1 MDLNHLAVF
10 IRVVEEKSFTAAARA
25 LAIPKSSVSR
35 SVAHL
40 EDELGVKLLH
50 RTTRRTDLTE
60 AGAKLVARVSPALDD
75 IREAASAVSDLQEE
89 IRGPVRL
96 TAPHDLGVEVLARL
110 VRSFTKRY
118 PAVEVDVHLSSRV
131 VHLAAEGFDL
141 AVRGGAV
148 RDTSLVART
157 AGSFDLR
164 LYASRRYA
172 AARGLPTTP
181 ADVERHDCVR
191 HHIGDGGVVM
201 THTDGATTTIQLG
214 GPVGTDDLSFVKRS
228 VLCAAGIGLL
238 PEYLCV
244 REERSGKLVRV
255 LPEWAYRTGIVH
267 VVYPAAR
274 YVPQRVLLL
283 RDHLVRGLTVLRRQC
298 EETAARGDEAR
309 AVSPSA

>member
-10 IRVVEEKSFTAAARA
+10 IRVVEDRSFTAAARS
-25 LAIPKSSVSR
+25 LGIPKSSVSR

-40 EDELGVKLLH
+40 EDQLGVKLLH

-60 AGAKLVARVSPALDD
+60 AGAKLVARVSPALED
-75 IREAASAVSDLQEE
+75 IREAASAIADLQEE
-89 IRGPVRL
+89 LRGPVRI

-110 VRSFTKRY
+110 VRSFTKRH

-141 AVRGGAV
+141 AVRAGAV
-148 RDTSLVART
+148 RDTSLVARS
-157 AGSFDLR
+157 AGSFDLG
-164 LYASRRYA
+164 LYASRAYA
-172 AARGLPTTP
+172 ASRELPT
-181 ADVERHDCVR
+181 AISDLERHDCVR

-201 THTDGATTTIQLG
+201 THTDGSTATIRLR

-244 REERSGKLVRV
+244 REEKSGKLVRV
-255 LPEWAYRTGIVH
+255 LPEWAFRTGVVH

-274 YVPQRVLLL
+274 YVPQRVLQL
-283 RDHLVRGLTVLRRQC
+283 RDHLVRGLTVLRREC
-298 EETAARGDEAR
+298 DRSGERASGAA
-309 AVSPSA
+309 VLSPGA